1 MLKVRVM
8 GTKNDI
14 VWFQKLLQR
23 HPKVEITFIEIQ
35 IKWLLKNNDSSGN
48 NGGNNGGDRSN
59 RLSENE
65 QIIIKQIKQDGSLT
79 AKMMSEN
86 TGIPKR
92 TVERAIKQLKE
103 KSIIIRKGSS
113 RKGYWEY
120 TEK

>member
-1 MLKVRVM
+1 MAHFHSYRNTNKMVA
-8 GTKNDI
+8 
-14 VWFQKLLQR
+14 Q
-23 HPKVEITFIEIQ
+23 
-35 IKWLLKNNDSSGN
+35 NNDNSGN
-48 NGGNNGGDRSN
+48 NGGDGGNNGGDGGNNGGDRSN
-59 RLSENE
+59 KLSENE

-120 TEK
+120 TGK

>member
-1 MLKVRVM
+1 MAHFHSYRNTNKMVA
-8 GTKNDI
+8 
-14 VWFQKLLQR
+14 Q
-23 HPKVEITFIEIQ
+23 
-35 IKWLLKNNDSSGN
+35 NNDSSGN
-48 NGGNNGGDRSN
+48 DGGDGGNNGGDRSN

-65 QIIIKQIKQDGSLT
+65 QIIIKQIKQDGLLT

-86 TGIPKR
+86 TGLPKR

-120 TEK
+120 TGK